1 MPLVCRA
8 IIRPIFRE
16 DTMHSTRREFL
27 SATAAAVTLASA
39 LPASAANGDSAS
51 AQSAAVAGYAAPTEV
66 KAIDIINLRE
76 IEPAAQRVIPP
87 GGFGYISSAAGD
99 EWTKRENEAAF
110 KRVTIVP
117 RYLTGYKDADCST
130 TLLGSK
136 VSMPIIVSAMA
147 QHGMAHATAELG
159 SAKGAGEAGALYTAG
174 SLSNYTLEEIAQAS
188 AAPKWFQIYLP
199 ADRGVA
205 TEILNRAKAA
215 GYRAVILTIDTV
227 VASNRET
234 DIRNHFRS
242 PLPLGNF
249 PGVTGAYASS
259 PVKRDLDWNDVA
271 FIQKTTGLPVLLKGV
286 LSPEFAVAAVEHGCA
301 GIQVSNHG
309 GRQLDD
315 LAASITVLPR
325 IADAVRGR
333 ATIIIDGGI
342 RRGQDVFKALA
353 LGANAVAIGRPI
365 LYGLALGGWMGVE
378 TVLKHLDGEL
388 EMTMRLAGVRTI
400 AEISRRSVA
409 TANETSATA

>member
-1 MPLVCRA
+1 MNR
-8 IIRPIFRE
+8 
-16 DTMHSTRREFL
+16 TRRDFL
-27 SATAAAVTLASA
+27 SATAAAMTLSSA
-39 LPASAANGDSAS
+39 LPSLASGEASPAQAAAS
-51 AQSAAVAGYAAPTEV
+51 SYAAPTEI
-66 KAIDIINLRE
+66 KAVDFINLRE
-76 IEPAAQRVIPP
+76 LEPAAQKVIPA

-117 RYLTGYKDADCST
+117 RYLTGYKDADRST

-136 VSMPIIVSAMA
+136 ISTPLIVSAMA
-147 QHGMAHATAELG
+147 SHGMAHVTAEVG
-159 SAKGAGEAGALYTAG
+159 SAKGTGEAGALFTAP
-174 SLSNYTLEEIAQAS
+174 SLSNNTLEEIAQAG
-188 AAPKWFQIYLP
+188 AGPKWFQIYLP
-199 ADRGVA
+199 ADRGKA
-205 TEILNRAKAA
+205 AEILNRAKAA

-249 PGVTGAYASS
+249 PGENGAYAAA
-259 PVKRDLDWNDVA
+259 PIKRDLDWSDVE

-286 LSPEFAVAAVEHGCA
+286 MSPELAVAAVEHGCA

-315 LAASITVLPR
+315 VAASIAVLPR

-333 ATIIIDGGI
+333 ATIVIDGGI
-342 RRGQDVFKALA
+342 RRGQDVFKSLA

-365 LYGLALGGWMGVE
+365 LYGLALGGWMGVQA
-378 TVLKHLDGEL
+378 VLKHLDGEL
-388 EMTMRLAGVRTI
+388 EMTMRLAGTRTI
-400 AEISRRSVA
+400 AEISRRYVA
-409 TANETSATA
+409 TWSET

>member
-1 MPLVCRA
+1 MQ
-8 IIRPIFRE
+8 
-16 DTMHSTRREFL
+16 STRREFL
-27 SATAAAVTLASA
+27 SATAAAVTLSPA
-39 LPASAANGDSAS
+39 LPASAANGDPSP
-51 AQSAAVAGYAAPTEV
+51 AQSAAAAGYAAPTEV

-117 RYLTGYKDADCST
+117 RYLTGYKDADRST
-130 TLLGSK
+130 TLLGAK

-174 SLSNYTLEEIAQAS
+174 SLSNYTLEEIAQTS
-188 AAPKWFQIYLP
+188 SAPKWFQIYLP

-205 TEILNRAKAA
+205 TEILNRAKVA
-215 GYRAVILTIDTV
+215 GYGAIILTIDTV

-249 PGVTGAYASS
+249 PGVSGAYASS
-259 PVKRDLDWNDVA
+259 PVKRDLDWSDVE

-286 LSPEFAVAAVEHGCA
+286 LSPEFAVAAIEHGCA

-325 IADAVRGR
+325 IADALRGR

-388 EMTMRLAGVRTI
+388 EMTMRLSGVRTI

-409 TANETSATA
+409 TANETLATA